1 MRNVERGGRER
12 KGKRKERGRK
22 KNTRALGRDRLSL
35 LCIYARLMRAEV
47 FRVKAQTQ
55 PDKAD
60 SVQPLVLPPR
70 PNSFLLFAF
79 TPYLSLSLSFFPVKE
94 DEGYRPESG
103 THLISTRLDPRPEL

>member
-1 MRNVERGGRER
+1 
-12 KGKRKERGRK
+12 
-22 KNTRALGRDRLSL
+22 
-35 LCIYARLMRAEV
+35 MRAEV

>member
-1 MRNVERGGRER
+1 MCETGV
-12 KGKRKERGRK
+12 KGEEGKEREKKKVK

-70 PNSFLLFAF
+70 PNSFLLLAF
-79 TPYLSLSLSFFPVKE
+79 TPYLSPSLFPVKE
-94 DEGYRPESG
+94 DEGYRPKSG

>member
-1 MRNVERGGRER
+1 MEEEKEEE
-12 KGKRKERGRK
+12 KGKEKRK

-60 SVQPLVLPPR
+60 SVQPLVLPP
-70 PNSFLLFAF
+70 NLLSPLRFY
-79 TPYLSLSLSFFPVKE
+79 TRNHTSLSLSLFPAKE
-94 DEGYRPESG
+94 DGES
-103 THLISTRLDPRPEL
+103 IVPRAERT

>member
-1 MRNVERGGRER
+1 MEEG
-12 KGKRKERGRK
+12 KGKEREKKEVKK
-22 KNTRALGRDRLSL
+22 KNALGRDRLSL

-60 SVQPLVLPPR
+60 SVQPLVLPSR